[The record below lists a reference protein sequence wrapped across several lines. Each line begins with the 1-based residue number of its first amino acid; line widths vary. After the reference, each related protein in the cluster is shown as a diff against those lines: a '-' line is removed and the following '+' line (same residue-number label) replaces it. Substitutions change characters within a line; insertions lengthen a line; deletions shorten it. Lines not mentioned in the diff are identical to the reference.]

1 MGNKNNDKIRCVF
14 IGTPSFSI
22 PPLYALINDER
33 FDIIAIVTQPDKK
46 AGRKQII
53 TPPPVK
59 IEAEKYNIPIYQ
71 PEKIK
76 DLRLKIE
83 ELKPDLIVVVAY
95 AQIIPE
101 SILSIPKHGVINIH
115 GSLLPKY
122 RGASCIQAAILN
134 GDAETGVTIM
144 KMDKG
149 LDTGPVLTQSS
160 IDILPDDTA
169 GSLYEKLSELGA
181 KILSP
186 CLKKYI
192 AGEIEPR
199 PQDDSLSS
207 YAGLLKKQDG
217 KINWRKSAI
226 EVERFIRAMAPWP
239 SAFTIAPLIKGV
251 GGLKADGKNNRILKI
266 LEVNYNILKINNYKT
281 GELFLH
287 DENLAVQCGQD
298 ALIIKKLQLEG
309 KKEMTA
315 EEFLRGYK
323 NLIGSILK

>member
-1 MGNKNNDKIRCVF
+1 MGNKNNDKIRCIF
-14 IGTPSFSI
+14 IGTPSFAV
-22 PPLYALINDER
+22 PTLHTLINDEQ
-33 FDIIAIVTQPDKK
+33 FDIMAVVTQPDKK
-46 AGRKQII
+46 AGRKQAI

-59 IEAEKYNIPIYQ
+59 IEAEKYNIPVYQ

-76 DLRLKIE
+76 DLKLKIK
-83 ELKPDLIVVVAY
+83 ELKPDLIIVAAY

-101 SILSIPKHGVINIH
+101 SILDIPKFGIINIH

-122 RGASCIQAAILN
+122 RGASCIQAAIIN
-134 GDAETGVTIM
+134 GDAKTGVTIM

-149 LDTGPVLTQSS
+149 LDTGPVLTQSL
-160 IDILPDDTA
+160 INIAPNDTA

-181 KILSP
+181 KILPP

-192 AGEIEPR
+192 ADEIEPR
-199 PQDDSLSS
+199 RQNNSLSS

-217 KINWRKSAI
+217 KINWKKSAI
-226 EVERFIRAMAPWP
+226 EIERFIRAMSPWP
-239 SAFTIAPLIKGV
+239 SAFTSLKIKNQ
-251 GGLKADGKNNRILKI
+251 KSKIKNNYINIKILKI
-266 LEVNYNILKINNYKT
+266 KHETLTTNKHKA

-287 DENLAVQCGQD
+287 DGSLAVQCGQD
-298 ALIIKKLQLEG
+298 SLIIKKLQLEG

-323 NLIGSILK
+323 SLVGSILA